1 MKISNRLAK
10 LERSTLQTQINGI
23 TKNLASI
30 SDPAL
35 MTLCDQLLV
44 ERERRGLV
52 EKPEIVAARR
62 VFQQLIAQKQPE
74 EQALQMVLAATKDRG
89 FTLLESDILNEHG
102 ELL

>member
-1 MKISNRLAK
+1 MKISNRLTK

-23 TKNLASI
+23 TKNLGSI

-62 VFQQLIAQKQPE
+62 VFQQLIAQKQPK
-74 EQALQMVLAATKDRG
+74 EQALQAVLVATKDRG
-89 FTLLESDILNEHG
+89 FTLLESDILNEQG
-102 ELL
+102 